1 MSWLKLPR
9 ASHTVALSSALAF
22 GIQIAF
28 ALLMLRLFTPQEVG
42 EFSVLSQIGFFWMT
56 LALAQAPLSLLANA
70 HTPANQALRS
80 ACRSSVLRG
89 FALLPVAALAVWLS
103 DLALWPALMWVLLLG
118 FFQMGNLL
126 SQSHS
131 LRAGGAWQQAAVR
144 VLPPFTAA
152 VFALAAAW
160 LRQADTAHG
169 LGLLSASGDLYD
181 IPVLVIAAILGYAV
195 GAAWLV
201 PALCQTPALPKHATE
216 MAEGKTPSGVTAAS
230 MEASDASL
238 HQQSDTRSATLRIAH
253 TLADALLA
261 TALVVVWQR
270 LYGAQETGW
279 MTALLRVLGFV
290 PAVVHMAWA
299 QVVLAQGAHEKQ
311 DIETHASAPSK
322 NLLSTTRQRH
332 HKAAVWL
339 GLTAF
344 SAVVVLGGVCALA
357 LNWQWL
363 DARWEGVWAYIVP
376 LVLWQGSACLSAAFS
391 HRPFQTHAAARYSWA
406 CMGLALLQAVVLLA
420 PLGFAQPMNAAQHML
435 AFALVSSLGLVALT
449 AWMARLR
456 ETGLASTA

>member
-9 ASHTVALSSALAF
+9 ASHTVALASLIAF
-22 GIQIAF
+22 GTQIAF

-70 HTPANQALRS
+70 HTPANQALRQ
-80 ACRSSVLRG
+80 AWRGSVWRG
-89 FALLPVAALAVWLS
+89 LALLPVAALAVWFS
-103 DLALWPALMWVLLLG
+103 DLALWPALLWVLLLA

-131 LRAGGAWQQAAVR
+131 LRVGSAWQQAAVR
-144 VLPPFTAA
+144 VLPPLTAA
-152 VFALAAAW
+152 LFTLAAAW
-160 LRQADTAHG
+160 LWHMDST
-169 LGLLSASGDLYD
+169 
-181 IPVLVIAAILGYAV
+181 LVIAAILGYAV

-201 PALCQTPALPKHATE
+201 PVFWQPTEPHQPSASQQSPPAYP
-216 MAEGKTPSGVTAAS
+216 
-230 MEASDASL
+230 
-238 HQQSDTRSATLRIAH
+238 QQSDLRSATLRMAH

-299 QVVLAQGAHEKQ
+299 QVVLAQTKSHKHQ
-311 DIETHASAPSK
+311 IAP
-322 NLLSTTRQRH
+322 L
-332 HKAAVWL
+332 WL
-339 GLTAF
+339 GLTAWG
-344 SAVVVLGGVCALA
+344 AVLGLGGVCALA

-363 DARWEGVWAYIVP
+363 DTRWQGVWPYIVP
-376 LVLWQGSACLSAAFS
+376 LALWQGSACLSAAFS
-391 HRPFQTHAAARYSWA
+391 HRPFQAHAAARYSWV
-406 CMGLALLQAVVLLA
+406 CMGLALLQAVVLLL

-435 AFALVSSLGLVALT
+435 AFALVSSLGLVGLT

-456 ETGLASTA
+456 

>member
-9 ASHTVALSSALAF
+9 ASHTVALSSLVAF
-22 GIQIAF
+22 GTQIAF

-56 LALAQAPLSLLANA
+56 LALAQTPLGLLANV
-70 HTPANQALRS
+70 HTPADQALRL
-80 ACRSSVLRG
+80 AWRSSVRRG
-89 FALLPVAALAVWLS
+89 LLLLPFAALALWLS
-103 DLALWPALMWVLLLG
+103 HLSQWPALLWVLLLA

-126 SQSHS
+126 SQSYS
-131 LRAGGAWQQAAVR
+131 LRAGSAWQQAAVR
-144 VLPPFTAA
+144 VLPPLTAA
-152 VFALAAAW
+152 LFALTTAW
-160 LRQADTAHG
+160 LTHVGTSQGT
-169 LGLLSASGDLYD
+169 LSASTNLLDL
-181 IPVLVIAAILGYAV
+181 PVLVIAAILGYAV
-195 GAAWLV
+195 GSAWLV
-201 PALCQTPALPKHATE
+201 PAICQTSTQPSNG
-216 MAEGKTPSGVTAAS
+216 AEKSVAKAQVHLAAAS
-230 MEASDASL
+230 LQASDAPSP
-238 HQQSDTRSATLRIAH
+238 QQSDTRSATLRMAH

-299 QVVLAQGAHEKQ
+299 QVVLAQGPHEKQ
-311 DIETHASAPSK
+311 DIEAHASAPSK

-339 GLTAF
+339 GLSAF

-363 DARWEGVWAYIVP
+363 DTRWDGVWAYIVP
-376 LVLWQGSACLSAAFS
+376 LVLWQGCACISAAFS
-391 HRPFQTHAAARYSWA
+391 HRPFQAHAAARYSWA
-406 CMGLALLQAVVLLA
+406 CMGLAMMQAVVLLL
-420 PLGFAQPMNAAQHML
+420 PLGFAQPTDAAQHML
-435 AFALVSSLGLVALT
+435 TFAMVSSLGLLGLT
-449 AWMARLR
+449 TWMARLR
-456 ETGLASTA
+456 